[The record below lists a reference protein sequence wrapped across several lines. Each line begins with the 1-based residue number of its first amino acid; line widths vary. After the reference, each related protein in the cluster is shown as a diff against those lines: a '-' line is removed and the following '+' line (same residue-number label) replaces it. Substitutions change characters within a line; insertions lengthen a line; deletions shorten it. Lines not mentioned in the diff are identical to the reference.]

1 MKDGDGSDVLTLN
14 EADLTNIIG
23 DNSLDFILSDN
34 PGREKMIINGDQGDV
49 VNLDGESLGSVE
61 NGILGGNW
69 GSDFVEADY
78 LGDGEMYLLI
88 TNYSSLDLYVHASLV
103 ENTFLGESA

>member
-1 MKDGDGSDVLTLN
+1 MKDGDGSDV
-14 EADLTNIIG
+14 IG

-34 PGREKMIINGDQGDV
+34 PGREKMIINGDHGDV
-49 VNLDGESLGSVE
+49 VNLYGESLDSVE

-78 LGDGEMYLLI
+78 LGDGEMYI
-88 TNYSSLDLYVHASLV
+88 RIIDSSSLV
-103 ENTFLGESA
+103 